1 MIDGEF
7 PTKKSLLSID
17 SFAYT
22 SLLAI
27 TLLLSMP
34 QTTVPHRKFSRSRGI
49 WREVQEDFESRV
61 IIEN

>member
-27 TLLLSMP
+27 TLLLSIPQLLLSMP
-34 QTTVPHRKFSRSRGI
+34 HAPSVYATDYCSTQKI
-49 WREVQEDFESRV
+49 LK
-61 IIEN
+61 I